1 MTIVEDFAVSS
12 RINYACIAPSQ
23 SKFVLLDLS
32 IAINLSLNVKRR
44 YIFYV
49 RVKKVPVGQIT
60 KRLVTRDTDASY
72 FYYHCCYQ
80 STSQSF
86 VSLTLFLD

>member
-1 MTIVEDFAVSS
+1 MAIVEDFAVSS

-32 IAINLSLNVKRR
+32 IAINLSLNVKRC

-60 KRLVTRDTDASY
+60 KRLVTRDLPT
-72 FYYHCCYQ
+72 F
-80 STSQSF
+80 TSF